1 MNDNENV
8 RSNLAGTVTVVL
20 LSFLL
25 FYFPSVLAIF
35 GSGGEPKEW
44 TLLSV
49 GMATVYTA
57 VFCLNYFWIVPATL
71 FRNDRKYLFFLFNF
85 ILILC
90 ACSMI
95 PIWFETHGG
104 LPQPGHKR
112 LIDVSISE
120 YLMGYLRFVIR
131 DSITMVLA
139 AALAYAL
146 RLSQEREEMRRRE
159 LELNAERK
167 QIELKSL
174 KAQLNPHFLFNSL
187 NNIYALIAISTERA
201 QKAIHDLSGMLRFMI
216 YDAASSSVPLEK
228 EIRFI
233 EDYIE
238 LMRLRVGSGIML
250 TCDLNCENSNSIH
263 IAPLIFLTII
273 ENAFKHVSG
282 NGKEK
287 FISISLFTD
296 NDNLTCEVTNS
307 YNENEHRQSLS
318 AAESGVGLVNVE
330 RQLGLL
336 YPGAYTMTH
345 SGNDGI
351 YHASISISLSAL
363 KMQDKVESD
372 VMTLES

>member
-1 MNDNENV
+1 MNEYEKV
-8 RSNLAGTVTVVL
+8 RSNLAGTVTAVL

-25 FYFPSVLAIF
+25 FYLPSVLAIF
-35 GSGGEPKEW
+35 SRGDEPKEW
-44 TLLSV
+44 TLLSI

-57 VFCLNYFWIVPATL
+57 VFCVNYFWIVPASI
-71 FRNDRKYLFFLFNF
+71 FRNDRKFLFFSFNF
-85 ILILC
+85 ILIII
-90 ACSMI
+90 ACSLI
-95 PIWFETHGG
+95 PVWFATHGG
-104 LPQPGHKR
+104 LPMPKHIHK
-112 LIDVSISE
+112 SE
-120 YLMGYLRFVIR
+120 FTITDYLMGYLRFVIR

-159 LELNAERK
+159 LELDAERK

-187 NNIYALIAISTERA
+187 NNIYALIAISSERA

-238 LMRLRVGSGIML
+238 LMRLRVGSGIRI
-250 TCDLNCENSNSIH
+250 TFNLNCENSNNIH

-273 ENAFKHVSG
+273 ENAFKHMAG
-282 NGKEK
+282 NGKDK
-287 FISISLFTD
+287 FINITLSSDTD
-296 NDNLTCEVTNS
+296 YVICEVTNS
-307 YNENEHRQSLS
+307 YNGNEYRKSLS
-318 AAESGVGLVNVE
+318 PSESGVGLANVE

-336 YPGAYTMTH
+336 YPGAYTLTH
-345 SGNDGI
+345 YGNHGI
-351 YHASISISLSAL
+351 YHASISISISAL
-363 KMQDKVESD
+363 AMQHKMDSD
-372 VMTLES
+372 VNTQET